1 MTNTIPQA
9 QWDYLQ
15 DRVNQMKVRDKAV
28 KKLFYSGVARGL
40 GGAVAGVGGAVVADY
55 AIDYFLRN
63 PDDEHQDIT
72 SVPATVLIGSE
83 NIWVPADYESEP
95 FTPPVPPPAPPPW
108 KANDFNELLNWLS
121 DDKNDAMRKNFV
133 DKIADDL
140 ISAYEDS
147 VKEVLEEEGF
157 ENVQKPDFSG
167 MKDNLK
173 NSGMLGAVPAVA
185 SGARSPQ
192 TPGGQKAQDKADI
205 AKREEEKINVEKDKL
220 EEQKKTN
227 TISQDNNAKLND
239 IGGKLDRLGDLLDLA
254 NIGVTIL
261 NALCIPIKLCDES
274 LNALKASNEELFTKF
289 FTAKID
295 NTLQQENLKN
305 ISESIKE
312 IRLISDGLSSDYEGE
327 EV

>member
-1 MTNTIPQA
+1 MSTLPA
-9 QWDYLQ
+9 QNGLTQEAFDYVIQHKGLIA
-15 DRVNQMKVRDKAV
+15 NKA
-28 KKLFYSGVARGL
+28 LARL
-40 GGAVAGVGGAVVADY
+40 VPLVGAVVAGVEAFNY
-55 AIDYFLRN
+55 AKDYFNRN

-72 SVPATVLIGSE
+72 SVPATVLIES
-83 NIWVPADYESEP
+83 NDTWVPINYSPEP
-95 FTPPVPPPAPPPW
+95 FTPPVPPAPPPPW

-140 ISAYEDS
+140 ISAYEDA
-147 VKEVLEEEGF
+147 VKEVLEDGGF
-157 ENVQKPDFSG
+157 QDVQKPDFSG
-167 MKDNLK
+167 MKDNVK
-173 NSGMLGAVPAVA
+173 GAGMLGAVPSIA

-192 TPGGQKAQDKADI
+192 TPGGQKAQEKSET
-205 AKREEEKINVEKDKL
+205 AKREEEKINLEKDKL

-289 FTAKID
+289 FSLKTD

-305 ISESIKE
+305 IPEAIKD
-312 IRLISDGLSSDYEGE
+312 ISLLSGLNADIEGE

>member
-1 MTNTIPQA
+1 MTTLPA
-9 QWDYLQ
+9 QNGLTQEAFDYVIQHKGLIA
-15 DRVNQMKVRDKAV
+15 NKA
-28 KKLFYSGVARGL
+28 LARL
-40 GGAVAGVGGAVVADY
+40 VPAVGAVVAGVEAFNY
-55 AIDYFLRN
+55 AKDYFSRN
-63 PDDEHQDIT
+63 PDEENQDIT
-72 SVPATVLIGSE
+72 SVAATVLIE
-83 NIWVPADYESEP
+83 NNNIWVPSDYQPEP
-95 FTPPVPPPAPPPW
+95 FTPPAPPAPPPPW

-140 ISAYEDS
+140 ISAYEDA
-147 VKEVLEEEGF
+147 VKEVLEDEGF
-157 ENVQKPDFSG
+157 EDVQKPDFSG

-173 NSGMLGAVPAVA
+173 NTGMLGAVPAMA
-185 SGARSPQ
+185 GGSRSPQ
-192 TPGGQKAQDKADI
+192 TPGGQRAQDKADT
-205 AKREEEKINVEKDKL
+205 AKREEDKINVEKEKL

-261 NALCIPIKLCDES
+261 NSLCIPIKFCDES

-289 FTAKID
+289 FSAKID

-305 ISESIKE
+305 IPESIKD
-312 IRLISDGLSSDYEGE
+312 IRLLSDGLSSDYEGE